1 MGFLLFVVSFL
12 LVGMFA
18 PIGILFTT
26 IKSMIA
32 WNKNYINEYYLCL
45 AISLDQFGNVV
56 MAGLFNIIMINS
68 SSIHLFGN
76 PDETISSV
84 IGKNKRDNTLFFLG
98 YPLDWIL
105 NKIEKDHSINAIE
118 QEK

>member
-1 MGFLLFVVSFL
+1 MGFILFVIAFL

-18 PIGILFTT
+18 PLGLIFTT
-26 IKSMIA
+26 IKALIL
-32 WNKNYINEYYLCL
+32 WDKHYINNYYLSL

-56 MAGLFNIIMINS
+56 MAGLFNIIMIKNT
-68 SSIHLFGN
+68 SINLFGN

-84 IGKNKRDNTLFFLG
+84 LGKNKRDNTLFLLG
-98 YPLDWIL
+98 YLLDYIL

-118 QEK
+118 E